1 MSAPADSTPK
11 KSTLNK
17 DWTQGSVANNL
28 LQLSWPMIVMESLF
42 VVSQV
47 VDMIWIGRLG
57 PSSIAG
63 VGIANIVIM
72 LVMSMDF
79 GLIVGV
85 RAMVARFVGAGD
97 MKTANHVAAQAL
109 ILSASWGAMMMTVG
123 ILLAEPIMKIF
134 GLEAIVVSEGMS
146 YMRVMFSGWIA
157 MDLLVMAL
165 YVIQSA
171 GDTIRPMFIEGC
183 LRVIH
188 VTLCP
193 FLVLGI
199 GIFPRM
205 GVSGAALSNVISQG
219 LGAVICLWLLF
230 GGHTRLH
237 LKRSDFRVDFNVI
250 WRILKI
256 GIPALVMNIQRSFG
270 TFILTLLIAPFGTI
284 AVAAHSLASRIEMF
298 VMMPGMALGMGAG
311 VLVGQNLGAGQP
323 ARAEKSAWMAVGI
336 LQAFMVVCSAAVLIW
351 AREIMGVF
359 TTDTALLVISVNFV
373 KITAATFFVMS
384 VATVLQSC
392 IASAGDTV
400 PNMIISIAVMWAAQ
414 IPVAFILSRY
424 TSLEFYGI
432 RWAMVISTVVSTLVY
447 FAYFRLGRWKH
458 KKV

>member
-1 MSAPADSTPK
+1 
-11 KSTLNK
+11 
-17 DWTQGSVANNL
+17 
-28 LQLSWPMIVMESLF
+28 MIVMESLF
-42 VVSQV
+42 VISQV
-47 VDMIWIGRLG
+47 VDMIWIGQLG

-63 VGIANIVIM
+63 VGIANIVLM
-72 LVMSMDF
+72 LVMAMDF
-79 GLIVGV
+79 GIIVGV

-109 ILSASWGAMMMTVG
+109 VLSASWGALMMTFG
-123 ILLAEPIMKIF
+123 ILLAGPIMRLF
-134 GLEAIVVSEGMS
+134 GLEEIVITEGMS
-146 YMRVMFSGWIA
+146 YMRVMFAGWVA

-171 GDTIRPMFIEGC
+171 GDTIRPMFIEAC

-188 VTLCP
+188 ITLCP

-199 GIFPRM
+199 GAFPKM

-219 LGAVICLWLLF
+219 LGTIICLWLLF
-230 GGHTRLH
+230 GGYTRLR
-237 LKRSDFRVDFNVI
+237 LTKSDFRVDFNVM
-250 WRILKI
+250 WRIMKI

-270 TFILTLLIAPFGTI
+270 TFILTYLIAPFGTL
-284 AVAAHSLASRIEMF
+284 AVAAHSLASRLEMF

-323 ARAEKSAWMAVGI
+323 GRAEKSAWVAVGI
-336 LQAFMVVCSAAVLIW
+336 LQAFMTVCSLLVLLW
-351 AREIMGVF
+351 ARPIMGIF
-359 TTDTALLVISVNFV
+359 TDDPGLLDISTIFIR
-373 KITAATFFVMS
+373 ITTATFFIMS

-400 PNMIISIAVMWAAQ
+400 PNMIISIAVMWASQ
-414 IPVAFILSRY
+414 IPVAYLLSRY

-432 RWAMVISTVVSTLVY
+432 RWAMVVSTSVGTI
-447 FAYFRLGRWKH
+447 AYFIYFRTGRWKH

>member
-1 MSAPADSTPK
+1 MPDAIESPGKETS
-11 KSTLNK
+11 LNK
-17 DWTQGSVANNL
+17 DWTQGPLLNNL
-28 LQLSWPMIVMESLF
+28 LRLSWPMIIMESLF

-57 PSSIAG
+57 PSAIAG
-63 VGIANIVIM
+63 VGIANIVTM

-109 ILSASWGAMMMTVG
+109 VLSAGWGALMMTVG
-123 ILLAEPIMKIF
+123 IILAGPVMKMF
-134 GLEAIVVSEGMS
+134 GLESDVINEGMS
-146 YMRVMFSGWIA
+146 YMRVMFAGWVA

-171 GDTIRPMFIEGC
+171 GDTIRPMMIEGL
-183 LRVIH
+183 LRIIH

-199 GIFPRM
+199 GVFPRL

-219 LGAVICLWLLF
+219 LGAVLCLWLLF
-230 GGHTRLH
+230 GGYTRLH
-237 LKRSDFRVDFNVI
+237 LSRGDFRVDFAVI

-270 TFILTLLIAPFGTI
+270 TFILTYLIAPFGTM
-284 AVAAHSLASRIEMF
+284 AVAAHSLASRLELF
-298 VMMPGMALGMGAG
+298 VMMPGFALGMGAG

-323 ARAEKSAWMAVGI
+323 ERAEKSAWMAVGI
-336 LQAFMVVCSAAVLIW
+336 LQVFMMVCAAAVLLW
-351 AREIMGVF
+351 ARGIMGLF
-359 TTDTALLVISVNFV
+359 TTDPELLALGSDFV
-373 KITAATFFVMS
+373 RITAATFFVIS
-384 VATVLQSC
+384 IATVFQSC

-400 PNMIISIAVMWAAQ
+400 PNMIISIAVMWLAQ
-414 IPVAFILSRY
+414 IPAAFLLSRY
-424 TSLEFYGI
+424 TSLGFYGI
-432 RWAMVISTVVSTLVY
+432 RWAMVVSTLVGTIAY
-447 FAYFRLGRWKH
+447 LIYFRTGRWKL